1 MATIRSSIPHE
12 DRTATEPRENRLEPV
27 VLSHIR
33 EVNDNVRLLRLNAI
47 DPNHTIKF
55 LPGQW
60 IDTFIPGQRKAGGF
74 TISSTPFEARP
85 SSHSPPYLELAVQK
99 SKNPPAQW
107 LWRPQ
112 EEILGSQLVVRAGGS
127 FVWPPPRLNATK
139 IDRLVL
145 VAGGVGINPLISIFS
160 YLIRS
165 VTRPKEIHFIYTT
178 RVSPSSGD
186 IDPQTILFLPR
197 LMDLVAAIAQP
208 TNITLSVFLTG
219 PAAEGAATD
228 DRGIIE
234 HGKLPN
240 RTFGRRVTEADLV
253 RAVDGYRTPVFGS
266 EHDRQG
272 TVCYVCG
279 PPRMT
284 DEFVGFLSRQNGMS
298 EERVLC
304 EKWW

>member
-1 MATIRSSIPHE
+1 
-12 DRTATEPRENRLEPV
+12 
-27 VLSHIR
+27 
-33 EVNDNVRLLRLNAI
+33 
-47 DPNHTIKF
+47 
-55 LPGQW
+55 
-60 IDTFIPGQRKAGGF
+60 
-74 TISSTPFEARP
+74 
-85 SSHSPPYLELAVQK
+85 
-99 SKNPPAQW
+99 
-107 LWRPQ
+107 
-112 EEILGSQLVVRAGGS
+112 
-127 FVWPPPRLNATK
+127 
-139 IDRLVL
+139 
-145 VAGGVGINPLISIFS
+145 
-160 YLIRS
+160 
-165 VTRPKEIHFIYTT
+165 
-178 RVSPSSGD
+178 
-186 IDPQTILFLPR
+186 
-197 LMDLVAAIAQP
+197 MDLVAAIAQP